1 MAGHGMLPGTR
12 LFIAA
17 VALTAFFGA
26 GHVAGVFVTTMN
38 AAKVAGLQELFDAM
52 RAFTVPGAA
61 GIETSLWGLRQFFN
75 FAFSILLGSQAML
88 GMLILRYAEGLGR
101 GDLLR
106 AAALVLCATMTAVT
120 LLAVFFGVFQAILT
134 GGLIAML
141 YAGSAWQLTRR
152 SREG

>member
-1 MAGHGMLPGTR
+1 MAGQRTLNGTR

-26 GHVAGVFVTTMN
+26 GHVAGVIVTTMN
-38 AAKVAGLQELFDAM
+38 AAKVTGLQELFDAL
-52 RAFTVPGAA
+52 RAFRVPGAA

-88 GMLILRYAEGLGR
+88 GMLILRFARGLER
-101 GDLLR
+101 ADLLR
-106 AAALVLCATMTAVT
+106 AAASVQCATMAAITV
-120 LLAVFFGVFQAILT
+120 LAVYFGVFQAILT

-141 YAGSAWQLTRR
+141 FAGSAWQL
-152 SREG
+152 SRQPREE